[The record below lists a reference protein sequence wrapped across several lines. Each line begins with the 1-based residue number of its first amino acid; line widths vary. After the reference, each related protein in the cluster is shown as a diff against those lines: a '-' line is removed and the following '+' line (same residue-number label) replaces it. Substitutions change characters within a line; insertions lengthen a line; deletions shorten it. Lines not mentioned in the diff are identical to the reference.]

1 MLLRRLFAGA
11 AAGAALLAGVGCSG
25 GTAEGVAADLSKDNF
40 AAELSDATTQQHS
53 THLEGEV
60 SFQGQTMTMSG
71 DLTIAQELADVEA
84 QLEMQVPTQGVLEMR
99 IVDSVFYMRGAGL
112 STESGKPW
120 ARIDMSDPTNP
131 LAGFYSQ
138 LMSYTNPVDQTE
150 MFRAVT
156 DLENKGEESV
166 DGVDTTHYE
175 ITVELRKA
183 LKETG
188 LYEDLGAK
196 AAGIASE
203 LPEDVTHD
211 VWVATDTALI
221 VRMSVDLAG
230 ASLDMHFSDWG
241 EDVSVEAPPASQV
254 SDLDF

>member
-1 MLLRRLFAGA
+1 MLLRRFLAGA
-11 AAGAALLAGVGCSG
+11 AAGAALLTTVGCSG
-25 GTAEGVAADLSKDNF
+25 GPAEGVAADLSRDNF
-40 AAELSDATTQQHS
+40 AAELSDATTQQQS

-71 DLTIAQELADVEA
+71 DLTTARDLADVEA
-84 QLEMQVPTQGVLEMR
+84 QLEMQVPAQGPLEMR

-120 ARIDMSDPTNP
+120 ARIDMSDPSNP
-131 LAGFYSQ
+131 LAGFYTQ
-138 LMSYTNPVDQTE
+138 FMSYTNPVDQTE
-150 MFRAVT
+150 MFRALT
-156 DLENKGEESV
+156 DLENKGEEFV

-175 ITVELRKA
+175 VTVDLRKA

-188 LYEDLGAK
+188 LYDDLGAK
-196 AAGIASE
+196 AAGMASE
-203 LPEDVTHD
+203 LPEDVTYD
-211 VWVATDTALI
+211 VWVATDTALV

-230 ASLDMHFSDWG
+230 AALDLHFSHWG